1 MNILRPHH
9 SSPRKEFLKEFSLW
23 QLIPKELKDIPVVF
37 IGIIIPFYKKVF
49 TILHTCVYCSQK
61 KHACNNILLK
71 IVLFYSHIMSGMLI
85 LVTNIVHNM
94 D

>member
-1 MNILRPHH
+1 M
-9 SSPRKEFLKEFSLW
+9 
-23 QLIPKELKDIPVVF
+23 
-37 IGIIIPFYKKVF
+37 PFYKKVF